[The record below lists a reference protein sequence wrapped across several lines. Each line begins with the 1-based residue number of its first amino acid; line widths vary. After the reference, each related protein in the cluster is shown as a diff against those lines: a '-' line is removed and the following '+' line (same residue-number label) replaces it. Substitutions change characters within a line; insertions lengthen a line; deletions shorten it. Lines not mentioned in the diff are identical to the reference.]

1 MYMFFHL
8 IFFFN
13 CICQWSL
20 MVSALLNLLLVDPI
34 SSSICHSWL
43 PFWNTFFCWFSG
55 HHILLPLVGWFAASL
70 AITTSHPAQ
79 YMLVCS
85 CAQPFPSPLAVYMP
99 ATFKLNIISSPNST
113 QVYLNCLPNKHLSLN
128 MSKTELFIYICRTP
142 QPFSSHCY
150 AFSHLDHK
158 PWHHLWLFIPN
169 LNLICQ

>member
-85 CAQPFPSPLAVYMP
+85 CTQPFPLFLSTLPLP
-99 ATFKLNIISSPNST
+99 WQSTCQRLLNLTLSALLTPHKFILTAYPTNTSASTCPKPNCS
-113 QVYLNCLPNKHLSLN
+113 
-128 MSKTELFIYICRTP
+128 YIFAAP
-142 QPFSSHCY
+142 HNL
-150 AFSHLDHK
+150 SHLIAM
-158 PWHHLWLFIPN
+158 LSVT
-169 LNLICQ
+169 

>member
-1 MYMFFHL
+1 MISHGLCIAKSVASWPHQQQHL
-8 IFFFN
+8 PQLIT
-13 CICQWSL
+13 
-20 MVSALLNLLLVDPI
+20 LLEHILLLVFRTPH
-34 SSSICHSWL
+34 SPTTGWLVRSLPCYYHFSPCSIH
-43 PFWNTFFCWFSG
+43 
-55 HHILLPLVGWFAASL
+55 ASL
-70 AITTSHPAQ
+70 LLHSALS
-79 YMLVCS
+79 
-85 CAQPFPSPLAVYMP
+85 PFSIYPPSPLAVYMP

>member
-1 MYMFFHL
+1 MFFHL

-20 MVSALLNLLLVDPI
+20 MVSALLNLLLICPI
-34 SSSICHSWL
+34 SSVCHSWL

-55 HHILLPLVGWFAASL
+55 HHILLPPVGWFSASL
-70 AITTSHPAQ
+70 AITTSPPAL

-85 CAQPFPSPLAVYMP
+85 CTQPFLLCLSTLPPSAVYMP
-99 ATFKLNIISSPNST
+99 ATSKLTLSALLNST

-150 AFSHLDHK
+150 AFSHLRHK
-158 PWHHLWLFIPN
+158 PWRHLWLLF
-169 LNLICQ
+169 QT